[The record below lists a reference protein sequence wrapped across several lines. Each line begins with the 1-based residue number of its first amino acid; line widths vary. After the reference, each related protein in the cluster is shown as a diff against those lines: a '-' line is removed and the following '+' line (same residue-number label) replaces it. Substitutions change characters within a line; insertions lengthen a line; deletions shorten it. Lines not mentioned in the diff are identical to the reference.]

1 MASPAA
7 DVTKTP
13 REGGQVASNRVGSR
27 LQVEDKQK
35 TPFFNKR
42 GFTNKFKRARLALRL
57 SKQLLIRGFNGLFI
71 SFMRHHLLD

>member
-7 DVTKTP
+7 DVAKTP
-13 REGGQVASNRVGSR
+13 REGGQVAGCRSR
-27 LQVEDKQK
+27 
-35 TPFFNKR
+35 TNKKPR
-42 GFTNKFKRARLALRL
+42 LLKNGVFTNKFKRARLALRL